1 MLQTMRDNAQG
12 MVAKVIVFFI
22 ILVFALW
29 GVESIV
35 SLGGGEQPQ
44 ATVGGKEITE
54 LEVQRLVEQ
63 QKNNLRRQFGE
74 QYNEDLFNEGF
85 LRQSALEQLVN
96 QKVAL
101 VQAEEMGLFA
111 STQAIDEQI
120 VAMPAFQLDGKFSK
134 EQFQNILRLNG
145 WTPLS
150 FRADL
155 ANDMKATQARA
166 AFVLSSIDTPFN
178 VQLNE
183 ALNNEQRTFR
193 YVEVSA
199 DDLKADI
206 QISDEEVQVRYDETK
221 ERYKTDEKVAIQ
233 YVQLNR
239 AALAADQE
247 VTDEDLNLAYEDYVA
262 AARADEQR
270 ASSHILIE
278 INDERDGDAANAL
291 AEEIRAKLDQGQDFA
306 ELAKE
311 YSDDIGTKNDGG
323 NLGLNTKGAFVA
335 EFEDALYALEKG
347 QVSQPVKT
355 EFGFHIIRLDD
366 VVSDE
371 VKSKAEMTEQLTA
384 DIQAE
389 KAAAEFAELQQEL
402 SNVAFSAGS
411 IEEVADIMSL
421 AVAKT
426 DLFSR
431 IEGNG
436 IALNADVRR
445 QAFEDAILLDR
456 EISPVIE
463 TADAALVF
471 AVVEHQ
477 PSEVK
482 ALADIKTA
490 IVDSMVDERASE
502 LAKERADAILAGG
515 DAEWLTVTTKFN
527 ESSDAPRSV
536 QQKAFELTLN
546 DSEIVTTPGGRS
558 VVVVDNIAEK
568 SWQDMQLSDELVES
582 GRTQQS
588 RSDMLSYQAWA
599 KENTEITRS
608 GS

>member
-1 MLQTMRDNAQG
+1 
-12 MVAKVIVFFI
+12 
-22 ILVFALW
+22 
-29 GVESIV
+29 
-35 SLGGGEQPQ
+35 
-44 ATVGGKEITE
+44 
-54 LEVQRLVEQ
+54 
-63 QKNNLRRQFGE
+63 
-74 QYNEDLFNEGF
+74 
-85 LRQSALEQLVN
+85 
-96 QKVAL
+96 
-101 VQAEEMGLFA
+101 
-111 STQAIDEQI
+111 
-120 VAMPAFQLDGKFSK
+120 
-134 EQFQNILRLNG
+134 
-145 WTPLS
+145 
-150 FRADL
+150 
-155 ANDMKATQARA
+155 
-166 AFVLSSIDTPFN
+166 
-178 VQLNE
+178 
-183 ALNNEQRTFR
+183 
-193 YVEVSA
+193 
-199 DDLKADI
+199 
-206 QISDEEVQVRYDETK
+206 
-221 ERYKTDEKVAIQ
+221 
-233 YVQLNR
+233 
-239 AALAADQE
+239 
-247 VTDEDLNLAYEDYVA
+247 
-262 AARADEQR
+262 
-270 ASSHILIE
+270 
-278 INDERDGDAANAL
+278 
-291 AEEIRAKLDQGQDFA
+291 
-306 ELAKE
+306 
-311 YSDDIGTKNDGG
+311 
-323 NLGLNTKGAFVA
+323 
-335 EFEDALYALEKG
+335 
-347 QVSQPVKT
+347 
-355 EFGFHIIRLDD
+355 
-366 VVSDE
+366 
-371 VKSKAEMTEQLTA
+371 MTEQLTA